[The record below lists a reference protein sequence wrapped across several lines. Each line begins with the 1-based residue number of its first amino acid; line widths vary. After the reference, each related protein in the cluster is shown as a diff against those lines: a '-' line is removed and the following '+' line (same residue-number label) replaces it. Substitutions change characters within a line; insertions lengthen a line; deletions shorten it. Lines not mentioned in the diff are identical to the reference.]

1 MAINI
6 TQLSEPRK
14 AAQDRAPGPGE
25 SEESGAIECLCYQ
38 ILEHR
43 KAAKRKFILA
53 RVLFVVA
60 VTASVLG
67 AVNPATG
74 WLAPDVWTSVL
85 AAVPG
90 IVLLIVHIFNYD
102 PRSQSHK
109 RKQQSL
115 EALYRDLV
123 FKGRSA
129 QETSALLSV
138 ISEELEGVRGRAQ
151 ASKQQNGTN
160 FL

>member
-6 TQLSEPRK
+6 TQLSEPRS
-14 AAQDRAPGPGE
+14 AAQDRAPRPGE
-25 SEESGAIECLCYQ
+25 LEEEGAIECLCYQ
-38 ILEHR
+38 ILDQR
-43 KAAKRKFILA
+43 KIAKHKFIVA
-53 RVLFVVA
+53 QMLFVVA

-67 AVNPATG
+67 TVNPATR

-90 IVLLIVHIFNYD
+90 IVLLTMHIFNYD

-115 EALYRDLV
+115 EALYKGLV
-123 FKGRSA
+123 FEGRSVR
-129 QETSALLSV
+129 EISALLSV
-138 ISEELEGVRGRAQ
+138 ISSEMKNVRDRAQ
-151 ASKQQNGTN
+151 AFKQQNGMN

>member
-6 TQLSEPRK
+6 TQLREPRR
-14 AAQDRAPGPGE
+14 AAQDRAPRSTE
-25 SEESGAIECLCYQ
+25 LEESGAIECLCYQ

-43 KAAKRKFILA
+43 RVAKRKFIVA
-53 RVLFVVA
+53 QVLFVVA
-60 VTASVLG
+60 VAASVLG

-74 WLAPDVWTSVL
+74 WLAPDLWTSVL

-90 IVLLIVHIFNYD
+90 IVLLIMHIFNYD
-102 PRSQSHK
+102 PRSEAHK

-115 EALYRDLV
+115 EAIYRGLV
-123 FKGRSA
+123 FEGRSA

-138 ISEELEGVRGRAQ
+138 ISEGLEGVRGRAQ